1 MPIRFRC
8 AYCNQLMGIAR
19 RKAGTVVS
27 CPKCAGQV
35 VVPTPPPGEDDGS
48 PEPAGQGG
56 KDELFE
62 RSDFDKVF
70 DNGAPANGAA
80 AKSPAAKSPVA
91 NGAVA
96 NRPAAAPQ
104 VLPSQT
110 AANPFSELSPK
121 PTSEPNLPEYEAVPL
136 SPAKK
141 PARGIFLTPGM
152 LLVVSGLVIV
162 LMGLAFFLGL
172 LLGRS

>member
-35 VVPTPPPGEDDGS
+35 VVPTPPPGEEEGS
-48 PEPAGQGG
+48 DHPEAVASQPRGG
-56 KDELFE
+56 KEALFE
-62 RSDFDKVF
+62 HSDFEKLFGKV
-70 DNGAPANGAA
+70 
-80 AKSPAAKSPVA
+80 PAA
-91 NGAVA
+91 G
-96 NRPAAAPQ
+96 PQ
-104 VLPSQT
+104 FLQPPKP
-110 AANPFSELSPK
+110 ANPFNELAQK
-121 PTSEPNLPEYEAVPL
+121 PAPAAELPEYEAVPL
-136 SPAKK
+136 GPAKR
-141 PARGIFLTPGM
+141 PPRGIFLTLGV

>member
-1 MPIRFRC
+1 
-8 AYCNQLMGIAR
+8 MGIAR

-48 PEPAGQGG
+48 DHPETAGNQPPPG
-56 KDELFE
+56 KEDLFE
-62 RSDFDKVF
+62 RSDFEKVF
-70 DNGAPANGAA
+70 TNG
-80 AKSPAAKSPVA
+80 PAA
-91 NGAVA
+91 G
-96 NRPAAAPQ
+96 PQ
-104 VLPSQT
+104 ILHPPK
-110 AANPFSELSPK
+110 AANPFTELAPK
-121 PTSEPNLPEYEAVPL
+121 PTPAGDLPEYEAVPL
-136 SPAKK
+136 GSAKRA
-141 PARGIFLTPGM
+141 PRGIFLTPGV